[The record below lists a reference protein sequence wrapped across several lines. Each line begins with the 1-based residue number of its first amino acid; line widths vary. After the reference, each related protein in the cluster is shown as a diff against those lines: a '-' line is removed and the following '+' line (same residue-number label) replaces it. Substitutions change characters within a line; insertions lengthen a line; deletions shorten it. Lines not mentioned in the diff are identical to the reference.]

1 MAVEAKA
8 AIVPESVLKKRKR
21 AETWALA
28 KTKDLEQQ
36 KKKNAENR
44 KIIFSRALQYAKE
57 YESKVTPFK
66 SSCSFQII
74 RWV

>member
-1 MAVEAKA
+1 MEAKA

-28 KTKDLEQQ
+28 KNKDLEQQ

-66 SSCSFQII
+66 SLCSFQTI